1 MSVLFVYQ
9 HPTPNLQRAH
19 SLTHSLKYYDRL
31 TSRAFQRRQIFGSN
45 RLDEPSI
52 LMVPSI

>member
-9 HPTPNLQRAH
+9 PPTPNLQRA
-19 SLTHSLKYYDRL
+19 HSLKYYDRL
-31 TSRAFQRRQIFGSN
+31 TSRAFHRRQIFGSN